1 MKDFT
6 HCFCLRPVLANSELV
21 SFLCQKFSW
30 LDCSVSI
37 NIPGFPCVISILF
50 LFAQTLLPSI
60 VNVVAQ
66 LLTLLLISAIQFLFS
81 PYSVLY
87 AYTSS
92 YIHMCISRIDK
103 LFLSTSLLMTGQ
115 SACSRTEVFPAPL
128 WLYLDFWFVVKCHAI
143 LGIIYQ
149 LLTKSWC
156 V

>member
-30 LDCSVSI
+30 LDCSVAI

-103 LFLSTSLLMTGQ
+103 LFFIHL
-115 SACSRTEVFPAPL
+115 PANDWPI
-128 WLYLDFWFVVKCHAI
+128 CM
-143 LGIIYQ
+143 Q
-149 LLTKSWC
+149 
-156 V
+156 